1 MRIIPAIDIIEG
13 KCVRLSQ
20 GNYAKKTVYSD
31 NPLEIAQ
38 RFEDFG
44 IRHLHVVDLEGAKA
58 DKIINYKAL
67 EQLAKRTRLKIDFG
81 GGLKSTEDL
90 RIAFECGASQITGGS
105 IAVQQPELFL
115 EWVQTYGS
123 EKIILGADVRDEKIA
138 TSGWLETSDQ
148 KLLPFLDNYF
158 DQGIRNVICTDIS
171 KDGMLQGPSIDLY
184 CKILDQLPEVNLFA
198 SGGVQQLGDLEVLN
212 EIGCKG
218 VIIGKALY
226 ENRITLKELT
236 TFI

>member
-38 RFEDFG
+38 RFEDHG

-81 GGLKSTEDL
+81 GGLKSSEDL

-105 IAVQQPELFL
+105 IAVQQPKLFL

-123 EKIILGADVRDEKIA
+123 RKNNFR
-138 TSGWLETSDQ
+138 SGC
-148 KLLPFLDNYF
+148 P
-158 DQGIRNVICTDIS
+158 R
-171 KDGMLQGPSIDLY
+171 
-184 CKILDQLPEVNLFA
+184 
-198 SGGVQQLGDLEVLN
+198 
-212 EIGCKG
+212 
-218 VIIGKALY
+218 
-226 ENRITLKELT
+226 
-236 TFI
+236 